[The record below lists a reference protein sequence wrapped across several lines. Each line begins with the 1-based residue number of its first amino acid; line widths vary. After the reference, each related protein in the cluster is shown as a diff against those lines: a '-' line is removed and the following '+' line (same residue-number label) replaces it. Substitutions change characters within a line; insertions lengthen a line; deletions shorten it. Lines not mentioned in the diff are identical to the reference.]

1 MSSSETSP
9 ILPVGE
15 TLRKAV
21 RYAEEH
27 GLKWNLETVDIVSR
41 QYDLSPLQSD
51 FLVKQF
57 VQKKGIGG

>member
-1 MSSSETSP
+1 M
-9 ILPVGE
+9 
-15 TLRKAV
+15 RKAV